1 METQARCQDGL
12 MTTSELTKNARESVI
27 VRLAGP
33 TPPSFKNKKMAVHD
47 NTNGKLKTITE
58 PKAKARK
65 KKLEDDLVSA
75 LLSAYQTT
83 APATSTASSLRSWI
97 ASSLPADDSWKF
109 VPKIEIEAV
118 RSDESYLEIEIKP
131 L

>member
-1 METQARCQDGL
+1 MN
-12 MTTSELTKNARESVI
+12 SEQNI
-27 VRLAGP
+27 VRLKLPGP
-33 TPPSFKNKKMAVHD
+33 TPPSFKNAKRAILD
-47 NTNGKLKTITE
+47 RNTGHMRTMTQKDV
-58 PKAKARK
+58 AARK
-65 KKLEDDLVSA
+65 KKLEDDLLSA

-97 ASSLPADDSWKF
+97 VSSLPADDSWKF

-118 RSDESYLEIEIKP
+118 RSDEPYVMIEIKP

>member
-1 METQARCQDGL
+1 M
-12 MTTSELTKNARESVI
+12 MTSEPTKNGSGSVV
-27 VRLAGP
+27 VRLPGP
-33 TPPSFKNKKMAVHD
+33 TPSSFKNKKMAVRD

-65 KKLEDDLVSA
+65 KQLEDDLVSA

-83 APATSTASSLRSWI
+83 VPATSTASLLRSWI

-118 RSDESYLEIEIKP
+118 RSDEPYLEIEIKP